1 MLFVDS
7 LVQLERS
14 ERFLHSYPAGLR
26 ACEVFDKAFLQGD
39 CAGAVVTAYL
49 PYEAIAGA

>member
-7 LVQLERS
+7 LIQLERS
-14 ERFLHSYPAGLR
+14 RRFLHSYPAGR
-26 ACEVFDKAFLQGD
+26 SARKVFDKAFLQGD

-49 PYEAIAGA
+49 PYEALVGA

>member
-14 ERFLHSYPAGLR
+14 RRFLHSYPAGLSV
-26 ACEVFDKAFLQGD
+26 CEVFDKAFLQGD

-49 PYEAIAGA
+49 PSEAIAGA